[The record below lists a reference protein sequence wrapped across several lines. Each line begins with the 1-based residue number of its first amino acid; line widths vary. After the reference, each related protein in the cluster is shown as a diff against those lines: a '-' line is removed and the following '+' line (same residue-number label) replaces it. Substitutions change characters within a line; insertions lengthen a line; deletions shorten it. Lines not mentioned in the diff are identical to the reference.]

1 MDEIDFKIIQLLES
15 NGRLSHAELAKLI
28 SISRPAV
35 YQRISKLEKK
45 GIITGYKALIDW
57 YQIEPFT
64 RCLIFIKL
72 NGRNFDA
79 LAKSILAISIP
90 DIVIETY
97 HRLAG
102 EWCILLQIRML
113 KTTDT
118 TKILDEIWQLEG
130 ILETST
136 TFILDSKML

>member
-1 MDEIDFKIIQLLES
+1 MDEIDLKMIQLLES
-15 NGRLSHAELAKLI
+15 NGRLSHAELAKLV

-35 YQRISKLEKK
+35 YQRIVKLEKK
-45 GIITGYKALIDW
+45 GIISGYKALINW

-64 RCLIFIKL
+64 RCLIFIKV
-72 NGRNFDA
+72 NGRNFDL
-79 LAKSILAISIP
+79 LADKIITISIP
-90 DIVIETY
+90 DIVIEAY

-102 EWCILLQIRML
+102 EWCILLQIRIL

-118 TKILDEIWQLEG
+118 TKILDEIWRFED

-136 TFILDSKML
+136 TFILDSKTL